1 MDFCE
6 GGEGLICVWFIW
18 EKVSAIPS
26 PKMRPPLTPK
36 KGKVPVLL
44 SSLPNKSALV
54 TDSED
59 DSDDNET
66 FHDTETIPDEA
77 HAPMPPSPLSPR
89 RTCASGPDIST
100 RATQT
105 AATIAQPPA
114 VRRGYG

>member
-1 MDFCE
+1 MS
-6 GGEGLICVWFIW
+6 GSSGRTA
-18 EKVSAIPS
+18 KVSAMPS

-89 RTCASGPDIST
+89 WTCASGPVYVDEVSL
-100 RATQT
+100 AGK
-105 AATIAQPPA
+105 
-114 VRRGYG
+114 RGLFSPSQRDHRKSIF